1 MPQVVITALRAQRKA
16 QMREQAEAGD
26 VWLNGDKLVFTA
38 AFGAPASDSTVRKEF
53 ARYVAAA
60 GLPARLRL
68 QRSTALQRQH
78 SRRCRSARYG
88 GLGAAWPLV
97 RQHQA

>member
-53 ARYVAAA
+53 AQLRGGCWSASRTAA
-60 GLPARLRL
+60 P
-68 QRSTALQRQH
+68 
-78 SRRCRSARYG
+78 
-88 GLGAAWPLV
+88 
-97 RQHQA
+97 